1 MKYNSLIILML
12 ILWTA
17 CGGNKKSSMHP
28 PLPVLGNK
36 DVAPNGDTLYHTVPK
51 FEYLNQDSQV
61 VDNQRF
67 KGKSYVVDFFFTSC
81 PSICPKMSKQMLRIH
96 DKYLNE
102 DKLELVSFS
111 IDPKRDSVGRLKE
124 YAENL
129 GIQSEK
135 WHLLTGDKDQ
145 TMEIADDF
153 FNVVIEDPDAPG
165 GFDHSGRF
173 ILVDPK
179 GHIRAFVSDGTVAEE
194 VDAFFPK
201 IDQLLA
207 EMKKQ

>member
-1 MKYNSLIILML
+1 MKYTSVIILAIGL
-12 ILWTA
+12 LTA
-17 CGGNKKSSMHP
+17 CGGGQKGDINQ

-36 DVAPNGDTLYHTVPK
+36 DVAANGDTIYHTVPH
-51 FEYLNQDSQV
+51 FEYVNQDSQV
-61 VDNQRF
+61 IDNQRF
-67 KGKSYVVDFFFTSC
+67 ENKAYVVDFFFTSC

-96 DKYLNE
+96 DKYLEE

-129 GIQSEK
+129 GIQSKK

-173 ILVDPK
+173 ILVDPN
-179 GHIRAFVSDGTVAEE
+179 GRIRAFVSDGTQAEE

-201 IDQLLA
+201 VDQLLA